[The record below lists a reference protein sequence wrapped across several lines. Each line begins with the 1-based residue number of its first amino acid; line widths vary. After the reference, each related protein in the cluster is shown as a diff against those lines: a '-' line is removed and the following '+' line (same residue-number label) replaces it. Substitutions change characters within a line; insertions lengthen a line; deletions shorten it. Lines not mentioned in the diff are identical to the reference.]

1 MTNRDSDTLRAAMA
15 ISAGIAA
22 IASATAAANGYT
34 LAAIAAGAFMIVAG
48 VGVAFMVRQNPPG

>member
-1 MTNRDSDTLRAAMA
+1 MA